1 MSKKDSS
8 LDRWGREYDRL
19 RQRLRQTGWIS
30 QGSVQ
35 DRTGRQNGGA
45 GYQWTRKVAGK
56 TVSVALTAEQFH
68 RMREAVDNYRQL
80 RLVLREME
88 KISRRAIFESSPHP
102 ARRKRLSP
110 KVLGLI

>member
-8 LDRWGREYDRL
+8 LDRWGREFDRL
-19 RQRLRQTGWIS
+19 RHRISQTSWIS

-80 RLVLREME
+80 RVILREME
-88 KISRRAIFESSPHP
+88 KISRHAIFESSPHP